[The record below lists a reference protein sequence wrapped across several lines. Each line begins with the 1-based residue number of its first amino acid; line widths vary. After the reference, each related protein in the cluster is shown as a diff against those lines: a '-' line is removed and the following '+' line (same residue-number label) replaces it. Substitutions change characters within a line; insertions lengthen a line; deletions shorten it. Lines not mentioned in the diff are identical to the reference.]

1 MGPEIEKS
9 MAEAKQSMEIAKT
22 ELTGYKSF
30 IDGLEKDGLINKKD
44 SYTIEYKNGELT
56 VNGKKQPAELVRKY
70 NDFLKDRKDFTIKK
84 DNSNFNIDK
93 D

>member
-1 MGPEIEKS
+1 
-9 MAEAKQSMEIAKT
+9 MAEAKQSMEKAKT